1 MQRIFISLLRL
12 LLNTMTNKNI
22 NNEKLLSDHRYEIH
36 KRVIIFIAT
45 LKFTLFIHKW
55 NFWVYSFKCLNFLLE
70 YFRKFI
76 FLTGYW
82 VECFLIDIIYIYM
95 YEYVCFHSI
104 LYEASKSIVKLDH
117 HLLACKKTPQKTER
131 VTIWFVNFSLRL
143 PLIYIIVNRVASVYF
158 L

>member
-22 NNEKLLSDHRYEIH
+22 NNEELLSDHRYEIH

-82 VECFLIDIIYIYM
+82 VECFLINIIYIYM

-117 HLLACKKTPQKTER
+117 HLLACKKTPQKTKKPKELQYDLW
-131 VTIWFVNFSLRL
+131 IFH
-143 PLIYIIVNRVASVYF
+143 
-158 L
+158 